1 MKCWS
6 VARIIRSATSIPIL
20 LVLLLSACGNDS
32 QQAHETLVSWNKS
45 LEFVE
50 QQRAQR
56 RLPDTY
62 VRQMIRAATIA
73 LNRYRKQLADDAVV
87 GRLEAKI
94 RQLSTVAS
102 NSAP

>member
-1 MKCWS
+1 MTRTG
-6 VARIIRSATSIPIL
+6 VTVPLL
-20 LVLLLSACGNDS
+20 LVLFLSACGNDL

-45 LEFVE
+45 LELVE

-56 RLPDTY
+56 RIPDTY

-73 LNRYRKQLADDAVV
+73 LNRYRKQLADDPVI

-102 NSAP
+102 NPAP

>member
-1 MKCWS
+1 
-6 VARIIRSATSIPIL
+6 
-20 LVLLLSACGNDS
+20 VLLLSACGNDS

-50 QQRAQR
+50 QQRAQSR
-56 RLPDTY
+56 IPDTY

-73 LNRYRKQLADDAVV
+73 LNRYRKQLPDDPVV

-94 RQLSTVAS
+94 RQLSTIGS
-102 NSAP
+102 NPAP